1 MAAREFKFLAKAQT
15 LCGTLAAAATAGLIL
30 WQGYTGAMWGIAIGN
45 GACFA
50 WEMLR
55 LRGVRRRARA
65 QTC

>member
-1 MAAREFKFLAKAQT
+1 
-15 LCGTLAAAATAGLIL
+15 
-30 WQGYTGAMWGIAIGN
+30 MWGIAIGN

-55 LRGVRRRARA
+55 LRGVRQRARA